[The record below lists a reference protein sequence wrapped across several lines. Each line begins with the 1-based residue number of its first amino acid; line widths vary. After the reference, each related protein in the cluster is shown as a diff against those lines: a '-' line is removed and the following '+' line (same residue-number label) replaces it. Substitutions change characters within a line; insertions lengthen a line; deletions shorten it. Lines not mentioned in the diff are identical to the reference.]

1 MLHLVT
7 RMITGNLTYKHFAQ
21 KGSSALCQVFHLLPV
36 FFCGRFLLR
45 MHYANSS
52 VFSQVFIVA
61 GFYFFC
67 IMPSLLPSPDF
78 YRNEFLLLLHDAE
91 SSAFSRYL
99 SKWVFYLLCTI
110 PSPLSSPGIYRS
122 GFLLLHYVKSSALSR
137 YLSKLILR
145 FLYCVKSSV
154 FSGYSLLR
162 VFCLF
167 CTMPSPLP
175 SPGIYRKGFSLISMS
190 LFLFLCLFFCG
201 DRTKQ
206 QSDHIPLT

>member
-1 MLHLVT
+1 MPSPPRSPGIYRSGFST
-7 RMITGNLTYKHFAQ
+7 
-21 KGSSALCQVFHLLPV
+21 SSALYQVLCLLPV
-36 FFCGRFLLR
+36 FIEVG
-45 MHYANSS
+45 
-52 VFSQVFIVA
+52 
-61 GFYFFC
+61 
-67 IMPSLLPSPDF
+67 
-78 YRNEFLLLLHDAE
+78 
-91 SSAFSRYL
+91 
-99 SKWVFYLLCTI
+99 FYLLCTI

-190 LFLFLCLFFCG
+190 LFLFLCLFFLRRQNQTTVRSHST
-201 DRTKQ
+201 DLK
-206 QSDHIPLT
+206 SALLVHANVVPPPLPSANCFLSSLIYWPLPPPLPHPPSNLKSSVLFSETS